1 MRGKKLNPQNSKI
14 TGKFFKGRR
23 ILVCGGAGFIGT
35 NLILALLDANAKVK
49 ATYHV
54 KKPQLSDT
62 RVKFIKAD
70 LTKSNDCQ
78 LVVRD
83 VDYVFMCAANSS
95 GAAVIQKTPLVHVT
109 PNVIMNAQIM
119 EAAHKAK
126 VKKFLFIS
134 SNTVY
139 PPFAHPV
146 RENEVFKG
154 DPFDK
159 YFPVAWMKRFG
170 EIMCQ
175 MYTEKI
181 KDPMISV
188 VIRPANTYGPYD
200 DFEPE
205 TSHVIP
211 ALVRK
216 VVEKNDPVEVWGDGK
231 DVKDLI
237 YIEDL
242 VGGILLAMAK
252 VKKFMPLN
260 IATGKSVSVNKLLKT
275 IIKLEG
281 AGYLRLK
288 YNKSAPTMIRRR
300 MLDISLA
307 KKTLGFEA
315 VTTLGD
321 GLKQTISWYKSH

>member
-1 MRGKKLNPQNSKI
+1 MNPQGNKA
-14 TGKFFKGRR
+14 TGKFFKGKRV
-23 ILVCGGAGFIGT
+23 LVCGGAGFIGT
-35 NLILALLDANAKVK
+35 NLILALLETGAKVK

-54 KKPQLSDT
+54 KKPQVSDT
-62 RVKFIKAD
+62 RVKFVKAD
-70 LTKSNDCQ
+70 LTRSNDCE
-78 LVVRD
+78 LVVQN

-119 EAAHKAK
+119 EAAHRAK

-154 DPFDK
+154 EPFDK

-181 KDPMISV
+181 KDSMICV

-200 DFEPE
+200 DFELE

-242 VGGILLAMAK
+242 VDGILLAMVK

-260 IATGKSVSVNKLLKT
+260 IATGKGVSVNKLLKT
-275 IIKLEG
+275 IVKLEG
-281 AGYLRLK
+281 AGHVRLK
-288 YNKSAPTMIRRR
+288 YNKSAPTMIKKR
-300 MLDISLA
+300 MLDASLA
-307 KKTLGFEA
+307 KKMLGFEA
-315 VTTLGD
+315 TTPLEN
-321 GLKQTISWYKSH
+321 GLRQTISWYKAH